1 MDMIV
6 ENAEFVTMAP
16 GSASGSMPGAESML
30 VRDGRIAA
38 IGPAA
43 AVRAAAEPGAAV
55 VGMDGATVIPGL
67 IDAHCHVMNIGYLA
81 AGADC
86 SQPAAPDIAVI
97 QARMRAAADRTPAGS
112 WVTGSGYVEYKLA
125 ERRHP
130 TRAELDAAVPDRPAV
145 IYHTS
150 LHACVLNSAALREAG
165 FADGQPDPP
174 DGALVRDG
182 EGKLTGVLFE
192 GPMFRVFGNKL
203 RHDLAHMDAAARA
216 RVVRRAG
223 QRLATLGITAACD
236 ADLRCQTFESYAE
249 ADDAGVLD
257 QRIYGLTV
265 HDEVDQLVKTGLR
278 GRRSG
283 RLAAEAVKIWADG
296 GMSSRTAAIHGT
308 YPVPPFGSGILYFE
322 PAELTAMVGDFA
334 ARGFQVCIH
343 AQGDRAIEIV
353 LDAYARTLA
362 GTPGNPRRHRIEHGG
377 AMYPALTARAAQLRI
392 PVVSQPG
399 FLSGL
404 GDGFADAFGDQAD
417 QLYAFRS
424 WQRAGVT
431 VAGSSD
437 APVIT
442 PDPLTG
448 IRDAIVR
455 RTAAG
460 RVIGPDERISA
471 RDALAIYTAGGAF
484 AMHRETEIGSLEPGK
499 LADFTVLD
507 RNPLR
512 VDPEEI
518 TGIQVLATFSRLTAG
533 EPMPDREQLIRPGS
547 RTGRAWQAVGAAM
560 VRLIAWL
567 DRVDT
572 PRVSPAEPDKQHY
585 AV

>member
-1 MDMIV
+1 MELIV
-6 ENAEFVTMAP
+6 EDAEIVTMAP
-16 GSASGSMPGAESML
+16 GSDTGGSDTGSSGAESML

-38 IGPAA
+38 VGPAA
-43 AVRAAAEPGAAV
+43 AVRAAAQPGAAV
-55 VGMDGATVIPGL
+55 VRLDGATVVPGL
-67 IDAHCHVMNIGYLA
+67 IDAHCHVMNVGYLA

-86 SQPAAPDIAVI
+86 SQPAAPDIAAI
-97 QARMRAAADRTPAGS
+97 QARLRAAAAGLPAES
-112 WVTGSGYVEYKLA
+112 WVMGSGYVEYKLA

-130 TRAELDAAVPDRPAV
+130 TRADLDAAVPDRPAV

-174 DGALVRDG
+174 DGMLGRDDQG
-182 EGKLTGVLFE
+182 RLTGVLFE
-192 GPMFRVFGNKL
+192 GPMFRVFAGKL
-203 RHDLAHMDAAARA
+203 RDDLARMDAGTRA

-223 QRLATLGITAACD
+223 QRLAALGLTAACD
-236 ADLRCQTFESYAE
+236 ADMRCPTLAAYAE
-249 ADDAGVLD
+249 ADADGGLS

-265 HDEVDQLVKTGLR
+265 HDQVDELVKSGLQ

-308 YPVPPFGSGILYFE
+308 YPVPPFGSGVLYFA
-322 PAELTAMVGDFA
+322 PDELTAIVGDLA

-343 AQGDRAIEIV
+343 AQGDRAIEIT
-353 LDAYARTLA
+353 LDAYAQTLA

-377 AMYPALTARAAQLRI
+377 AMYPALTARAAALGI

-404 GDGFADAFGDQAD
+404 GDGFAEAFPDQAD

-424 WQRAGVT
+424 WQRAGIT

-448 IRDAIVR
+448 IRDAVVR
-455 RTAAG
+455 RTAGG
-460 RVIGPDERISA
+460 RVIGPDERLAA
-471 RDALAIYTAGGAF
+471 REALAMYTAGGAF

-507 RNPLR
+507 RNPLS
-512 VDPEEI
+512 VDPEQI
-518 TGIQVLATFSRLTAG
+518 TGIRVLATVVDGTPTYQAG
-533 EPMPDREQLIRPGS
+533 AVTFPG
-547 RTGRAWQAVGAAM
+547 T
-560 VRLIAWL
+560 
-567 DRVDT
+567 
-572 PRVSPAEPDKQHY
+572 
-585 AV
+585 

>member
-1 MDMIV
+1 MELIV
-6 ENAEFVTMAP
+6 EDAEFVTMAP
-16 GSASGSMPGAESML
+16 AGDTGSGGAESML

-43 AVRAAAEPGAAV
+43 AVRAAAEPGAASV
-55 VGMDGATVIPGL
+55 RLDGATVVPGL

-86 SQPAAPDIAVI
+86 SQPAAPDIAAI
-97 QARMRAAADRTPAGS
+97 QARLRAAADGTPAGS

-125 ERRHP
+125 EQRHP
-130 TRAELDAAVPDRPAV
+130 TRADLDAAVPDRPAV

-174 DGALVRDG
+174 DGALGRDDQG
-182 EGKLTGVLFE
+182 RLTGVLFE
-192 GPMFRVFGNKL
+192 APMFRLFAQRL
-203 RHDLAHMDAAARA
+203 RDDLAHMDAAARA

-223 QRLATLGITAACD
+223 QRLAALGITAACD
-236 ADLRCQTFESYAE
+236 ADLRCPTFAAYAE
-249 ADDAGVLD
+249 ADDAGALS
-257 QRIYGLTV
+257 QRIYGLIV
-265 HDEVDQLVKTGLR
+265 HDEVDELVGSGLSGPQ
-278 GRRSG
+278 GRRSA
-283 RLAAEAVKIWADG
+283 RLAAQAVKIWADG

-322 PAELTAMVGDFA
+322 QDELTAMVRGFA
-334 ARGFQVCIH
+334 ARGFQVCVH

-353 LDAYARTLA
+353 LDAYAQALA

-377 AMYPALTARAAQLRI
+377 AMYPALTARAAELGI
-392 PVVSQPG
+392 VVASQPG

-404 GDGFADAFGDQAD
+404 GDGFAAAFPGQAD

-424 WQRAGVT
+424 WQRAGIT

-442 PDPLTG
+442 PDPRTG

-460 RVIGPDERISA
+460 QAIGPDERLTA
-471 RDALAIYTAGGAF
+471 RDALALYTTGGAY

-507 RNPLR
+507 RNPLS

-518 TGIQVLATFSRLTAG
+518 TGIQVLATVVDGTPTYQS
-533 EPMPDREQLIRPGS
+533 
-547 RTGRAWQAVGAAM
+547 GA
-560 VRLIAWL
+560 IIF
-567 DRVDT
+567 
-572 PRVSPAEPDKQHY
+572 AEG
-585 AV
+585 

>member
-1 MDMIV
+1 VEMIV
-6 ENAEFVTMAP
+6 EGAELVTMAP
-16 GSASGSMPGAESML
+16 GSAESMSAAESML

-43 AVRAAAEPGAAV
+43 AVRAAAGPGAAV
-55 VGMDGATVIPGL
+55 AGVDGATVIPGL

-86 SQPAAPDIAVI
+86 SQPAAPDIAAI

-145 IYHTS
+145 LYHTS
-150 LHACVLNSAALREAG
+150 LHVCVLNSAALREAG

-174 DGALVRDG
+174 DGAFGRDDRG
-182 EGKLTGVLFE
+182 RLTGQLFE
-192 GPMFRVFGNKL
+192 GPIFGLLGDRL
-203 RHDLAHMDAAARA
+203 REDLTRMDAAART

-223 QRLATLGITAACD
+223 QRLAALGITAACD
-236 ADLRCQTFESYAE
+236 ADLRCPTFAAYAD
-249 ADDAGVLD
+249 ADDAGELS

-265 HDEVDQLVKTGLR
+265 HDQVDELVTSGLR

-283 RLAAEAVKIWADG
+283 RLAAQAVKIWADG

-308 YPVPPFGSGILYFE
+308 YPVPPYGSGILYFK
-322 PAELTAMVGDFA
+322 PAELTAMVRDFA
-334 ARGFQVCIH
+334 ARGFQVCVH

-353 LDAYARTLA
+353 LDAYAQTLA
-362 GTPGNPRRHRIEHGG
+362 GTQGNPRRHRIEHGG
-377 AMYPALTARAAQLRI
+377 AMYPALTARAARLGI

-404 GDGFADAFGDQAD
+404 GDGFAEAFGDQAD

-424 WQRAGVT
+424 WQRAGIT

-448 IRDAIVR
+448 IRDAILR

-460 RVIGPDERISA
+460 QVLGPGERLPA
-471 RDALAIYTAGGAF
+471 RDALALYTAGGAF

-512 VDPEEI
+512 VDPAEI
-518 TGIQVLATFSRLTAG
+518 TGIRVLATVVDGTPTYQAG
-533 EPMPDREQLIRPGS
+533 GITFPES
-547 RTGRAWQAVGAAM
+547 
-560 VRLIAWL
+560 
-567 DRVDT
+567 
-572 PRVSPAEPDKQHY
+572 
-585 AV
+585 

>member
-1 MDMIV
+1 VELIV
-6 ENAEFVTMAP
+6 EDAEFVTMAP
-16 GSASGSMPGAESML
+16 GSDTGSSDTGSNGAESML

-38 IGPAA
+38 LGPAA
-43 AVRAAAEPGAAV
+43 AVRAAAQPGAAV
-55 VGMDGATVIPGL
+55 LRLDGATVIPGL
-67 IDAHCHVMNIGYLA
+67 IDAHCHVINVGYLA

-86 SQPAAPDIAVI
+86 SQPAAPDIAAI
-97 QARMRAAADRTPAGS
+97 QARLRAAAAATPAGS
-112 WVTGSGYVEYKLA
+112 WVMGSGYVEYKLA

-130 TRAELDAAVPDRPAV
+130 TRADLDAAVPDRPAV

-150 LHACVLNSAALREAG
+150 LHACVLNSPALREAG

-174 DGALVRDG
+174 DGVLGRDDQG
-182 EGKLTGVLFE
+182 RLTGVVFE
-192 GPMFRVFGNKL
+192 GPMFRVFADKL
-203 RHDLAHMDAAARA
+203 RDDLAGMDAAARA

-223 QRLATLGITAACD
+223 QRLAALGLTAACD
-236 ADLRCQTFESYAE
+236 ADMRCPTLAAYAE
-249 ADDAGVLD
+249 ADADGGLS

-265 HDEVDQLVKTGLR
+265 HDQVDELVTSGLP

-308 YPVPPFGSGILYFE
+308 YPVPPFGSGVLYFA
-322 PAELTAMVGDFA
+322 PDELTAIVRDLA

-343 AQGDRAIEIV
+343 AQGDRAIEIT
-353 LDAYARTLA
+353 LDAYAQTLA
-362 GTPGNPRRHRIEHGG
+362 GTRGNPRRHRIEHGG
-377 AMYPALTARAAQLRI
+377 AMYPALTARAAALGI

-404 GDGFADAFGDQAD
+404 GDGFAEAFPDQAD
-417 QLYAFRS
+417 LLYAFRS
-424 WQRAGVT
+424 WQRAGIT

-448 IRDAIVR
+448 IRDAILR
-455 RTAAG
+455 RTAGG
-460 RVIGPDERISA
+460 RVIGPDERLAA
-471 RDALAIYTAGGAF
+471 REALAMYTAGGAF

-507 RNPLR
+507 RNPLS
-512 VDPEEI
+512 VEPEQI
-518 TGIQVLATFSRLTAG
+518 TGIRVLATVVDGTPTYQGGGITF
-533 EPMPDREQLIRPGS
+533 PG
-547 RTGRAWQAVGAAM
+547 T
-560 VRLIAWL
+560 
-567 DRVDT
+567 
-572 PRVSPAEPDKQHY
+572 
-585 AV
+585 